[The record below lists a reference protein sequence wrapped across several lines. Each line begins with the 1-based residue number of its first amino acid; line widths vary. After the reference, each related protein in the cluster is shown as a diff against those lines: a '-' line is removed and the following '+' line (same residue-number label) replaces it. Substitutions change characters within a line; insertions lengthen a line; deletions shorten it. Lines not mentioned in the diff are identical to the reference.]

1 MPSIVSPRLE
11 MIAHH
16 YGVEAGFL
24 RGHREFQ
31 KIARAR
37 TARPMLCSLFSALRF
52 PPWVDYVAF

>member
-31 KIARAR
+31 KIARAELLGR
-37 TARPMLCSLFSALRF
+37 CF
-52 PPWVDYVAF
+52 VAYFQH